1 MQLSENRGVLL
12 FGDEEDGPGAYPQ
25 LLSARPFNTS
35 DLSVVDAENETWVV
49 TRGRGGAFPS
59 KRSDPTIAKNGDSIL
74 IYGGRNV
81 E

>member
-1 MQLSENRGVLL
+1 MLL

-25 LLSARPFNTS
+25 LLSARSFNTS
-35 DLSVVDAENETWVV
+35 DLSVLDGQNETWIV
-49 TRGRGGAFPS
+49 TRGIGGAYVG
-59 KRSDPTIAKNGDSIL
+59 KRSDPAVARNGDSIL

>member
-1 MQLSENRGVLL
+1 MNRGLLL

-25 LLSARPFNTS
+25 LLSARSFNTS
-35 DLSVVDAENETWVV
+35 DLSLVDAENETWVV
-49 TRGRGGAFPS
+49 TRGMGSAHPA
-59 KRSDPTIAKNGDSIL
+59 KRTKPVVAQAESSIL